1 MKTYN
6 DDKKETTSGTAYNSK
21 STTAGKSKR
30 STGTKTTGYSSSK
43 KSRYTGDAQSDFH
56 TFFVDELKDIYWAE
70 LHVKKGLLKMCKAST
85 TEQLADAFTKHYNE
99 SDQQIAALEN
109 VFVLLGEKPETKKC
123 EAMAGLL
130 KEVESIISDTK
141 RHSFVR
147 DAGLILAAQK
157 VEHYEIATYGTLC
170 ALAAYLPDKKVQK
183 ILDKILADEKK
194 TDVAL
199 TKLAE
204 AYVNECAAVE

>member
-1 MKTYN
+1 MKTYDN
-6 DDKKETTSGTAYNSK
+6 DKKEVKTGRKPTVTAKTKTSA
-21 STTAGKSKR
+21 
-30 STGTKTTGYSSSK
+30 GTKTAASAKK

-70 LHVKKGLLKMCKAST
+70 QHLKKGLLKMCKAST
-85 TEQLADAFTKHYNE
+85 TEQLSAAFTKHYN
-99 SDQQIAALEN
+99 DGDRQIAELET
-109 VFVLLGEKPETKKC
+109 VFALLGEKPETKKC

-130 KEVESIISDTK
+130 KEAESIISDTK
-141 RHSFVR
+141 RNSFVR

-170 ALAAYLPDKKVQK
+170 ALAEYLPEKKVRK
-183 ILDKILADEKK
+183 TLEKILAGEKK
-194 TDVAL
+194 TDIAL

-204 AYVNECAAVE
+204 AFVNECAAVE